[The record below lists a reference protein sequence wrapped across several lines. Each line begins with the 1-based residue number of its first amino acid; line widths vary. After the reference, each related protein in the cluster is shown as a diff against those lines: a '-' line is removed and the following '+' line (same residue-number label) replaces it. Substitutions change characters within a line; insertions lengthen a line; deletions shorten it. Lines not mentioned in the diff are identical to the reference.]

1 MTIPLTPQQ
10 AYRRAMRRE
19 VYLPLL
25 LATGVVLAASL
36 VMVLLP
42 TQAQVTV
49 VADWLWTMLVLL
61 PMVICL
67 IPVAIGAVVL
77 AIAASRL
84 SGMARKPLQRGQTAV
99 ENASERISS
108 VLEQIQHV
116 LIDFSAR
123 LAGVERMMPLEEQPV
138 ASPEPSVVGVKSD
151 EQSAST

>member
-25 LATGVVLAASL
+25 LATGVVLAALL

-77 AIAASRL
+77 TLAAARL
-84 SGMARKPLQRGQTAV
+84 PEMARKPLQRGQATV
-99 ENASERISS
+99 ENASDRISS
-108 VLEQIQHV
+108 VLEQIQHA
-116 LIDFSAR
+116 LITFSTR
-123 LAGVERMMPLEEQPV
+123 LAGVERIMPLEEQPF
-138 ASPEPSVVGVKSD
+138 AAPEPSVAGVKPD
-151 EQSAST
+151 EHSAST